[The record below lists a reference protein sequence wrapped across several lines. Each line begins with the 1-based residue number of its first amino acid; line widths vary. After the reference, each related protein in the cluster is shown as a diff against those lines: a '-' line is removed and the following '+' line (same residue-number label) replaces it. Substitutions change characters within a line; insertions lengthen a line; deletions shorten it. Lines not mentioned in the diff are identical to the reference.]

1 MTDKEQGKTKKEESA
16 KALSAWHKWKE
27 VCAVNGCSEEAQRI
41 LAKEI
46 ENGFRRKLNHFA
58 GAFGNDTKHDF
69 GEIDCVTEFDSALRE
84 YEHSDKEL
92 KDEKGKIIKHPL
104 YHRGHFGDKKYVRKP
119 KCWKDFTWVAI
130 AESPDPELKVIRGK
144 LTGGASVMNQIVED
158 YISRNCPGRFVN
170 GCYIVDSSLNVK
182 DEKGSSEEREFKN
195 FHPDADLTLSS
206 SASNAGEDKSLIAN
220 DDFSK
225 YLEGEKVTLDL
236 WKEFEGLLDKNL
248 TAKECAVLLAEIHG
262 IALYKENEIL
272 VELGIGK
279 STANTVLSKTK
290 KKLLSLLQ
298 STQHEQLRV
307 TVFSSVES
315 RKLIVDWMKNK
326 LKVEKFAP
334 SLLSMIDAIKKERES

>member
-1 MTDKEQGKTKKEESA
+1 MTDKEQEKTKKEESA

-69 GEIDCVTEFDSALRE
+69 GEIDFVTEFDSALCE
-84 YEHSDKEL
+84 YEHSDE
-92 KDEKGKIIKHPL
+92 EGYEIFHKG
-104 YHRGHFGDKKYVRKP
+104 YFGDKKHVRKA
-119 KCWKDFTWVAI
+119 KCWKDFTWAAI

-158 YISRNCPGRFVN
+158 FISRNCPGKFVN

-206 SASNAGEDKSLIAN
+206 SASDAGEDKSLIGN

-225 YLEGEKVTLDL
+225 FLDGEKISPDL
-236 WKEFEGLLDKNL
+236 WAQFENFLNENL
-248 TAKECAVLLAEIHG
+248 NVGECAVLLAEIHG
-262 IALYKENEIL
+262 IPLYKEKDIL
-272 VELGIGK
+272 SELGIGK
-279 STANTVLSKTK
+279 STANKVVSKTK
-290 KKLLSLLQ
+290 EKLLSLLQ

-334 SLLSMIDAIKKERES
+334 SLLSMIDAIKKECES